1 MRETGRDGADMS
13 EGEGVFVDPLES
25 IDVRDP
31 GEAVRLLEE
40 AAEANLGAACRE
52 GSIDRIESPG
62 RLIATGDL
70 HDNPLHFARVVRAA
84 DLDAEPGRRHLT
96 LHEVIHSDRLIGG
109 VDFSH
114 RALLRVAALKRSHPE
129 GVHTLLA
136 NHELSQIVGAG
147 ITKDGI
153 STRRA
158 FNEGIEQT
166 YAQEA
171 GRIEAGVERFIRS
184 MPLALRAEGEGSTML
199 CAHSLPGPDLIDRFD
214 PEILERDLTDE
225 DYTPRRGSAHLMVW
239 GRGHTP
245 ELLETLAS
253 RWGVTLFLLG
263 HEHAPEGSVA
273 VPPNALVLNSDHE
286 RGVYAPIDLSA
297 PPGSPEGAQSALRT
311 IGA

>member
-1 MRETGRDGADMS
+1 MS
-13 EGEGVFVDPLES
+13 ESEGGVFVDPLES
-25 IDVRDP
+25 IDTRDP
-31 GEAVRLLEE
+31 DEAVRLLEE
-40 AAEANLGAACRE
+40 ASEANLGAACRA
-52 GSIDRIESPG
+52 GSIDRITGPG

-84 DLDAEPGRRHLT
+84 DLEGGDAGSRHVT

-114 RALLRVAALKRSHPE
+114 RALLRVAALKRLHPE

-166 YAQEA
+166 YAGEA
-171 GRIEAGVERFIRS
+171 GRIEAAVERFIRS
-184 MPLALRAEGEGSTML
+184 MPLALRVEAKGATLL
-199 CAHSLPGPDLIDRFD
+199 CAHSLPGPDLLERFD
-214 PEILERDLTDE
+214 PGVLERDLEDA
-225 DYTPRRGSAHLMVW
+225 DYTPRRGSAHIMVW

-245 ELLETLAS
+245 SLLTGLSE
-253 RWGVTLFLLG
+253 RWGVDLFILG
-263 HEHAPEGSVA
+263 HEKAEEGA
-273 VPPNALVLNSDHE
+273 LEVPPNALVLNSDHE
-286 RGVYAPIDLSA
+286 RGRCASIDLSA
-297 PPGSPEGAQSALRT
+297 PPRTLDAARACVEAISA
-311 IGA
+311 